1 MNSLLALTGSSN
13 VVQDTLYIN
22 RGEFTTVDSTL
33 MPYLAF
39 NASSEFNIENKR
51 IVLEVN
57 DTLNLVIVNND
68 SLTHGFNIK
77 EYSGVS
83 STVSPGSSIQISFSS
98 TIPVTA
104 IYYDNY
110 NYPNNRYMGLAGIIT
125 VKNPVASSNFYWNI
139 KEHQKDFN
147 NLIGNGNGV
156 DWLQYYP
163 DYFTING
170 KSNPHINTDSSARIV
185 GNIGDTI
192 HVHLVNT
199 GQSIHSLHFH
209 GYHSTILQ
217 SSKFPN
223 HIGRSKDTFPVY
235 SMESVV
241 LQLVPHQIGEYPVH
255 DHNLVAVSG
264 GNIYPNGMFTT
275 ILIQ

>member
-1 MNSLLALTGSSN
+1 MNSLLVLTGSSN
-13 VVQDTLYIN
+13 IVQDTLYIN

-33 MPYLAF
+33 IPYLTF

-51 IVLEVN
+51 IILEVN
-57 DTLNLVIVNND
+57 DTLKVVIVNND
-68 SLTHGFNIK
+68 SLTHGFDIK
-77 EYSGVS
+77 GFAGISN
-83 STVSPGSSIQISFSS
+83 TVSPGSSIQVSFSS
-98 TIPVTA
+98 AIPVTA

-110 NYPNNRYMGLAGIIT
+110 NYPNNQYMGLAGIIT
-125 VKNPVASSNFYWNI
+125 VKDPSASSNFYWNI
-139 KEHQKDFN
+139 KEHQVDFN

-156 DWLQYYP
+156 DWQQYYP

-170 KSNPHINTDSSARIV
+170 KSNPHINTDSSARVV

-192 HVHLVNT
+192 HVHLANT

-209 GYHSTILQ
+209 GYHCTILQ

-223 HIGRSKDTFPVY
+223 QIGRLKDTFPVY
-235 SMESVV
+235 PMESVV
-241 LQLVPHQIGEYPVH
+241 LELVPHQVGEYPVH

-264 GNIYPNGMFTT
+264 GKVYPNGMFTT
-275 ILIQ
+275 ILID